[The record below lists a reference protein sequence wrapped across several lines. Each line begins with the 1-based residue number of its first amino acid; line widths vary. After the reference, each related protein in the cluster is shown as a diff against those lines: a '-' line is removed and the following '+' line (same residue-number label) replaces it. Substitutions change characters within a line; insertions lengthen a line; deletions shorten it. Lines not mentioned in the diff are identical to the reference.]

1 MNRRDFGKQ
10 VAAAAFVSSIAGCGV
25 SSIEGYINAIDIA
38 VTGVLNLIGDTALAA
53 WIQKAVDAV
62 NAAIANWKSGTI
74 PRMVIEALNDLQLVL
89 DIIPMSSKL
98 TALIAIAIA
107 AIDAILTASG
117 AQALKTNAVSQ
128 PRQHA
133 RPNSELKTHRAFAK
147 LWNQAVDTN
156 GLPTTLK
163 VKVPLF

>member
-1 MNRRDFGKQ
+1 MRWMTTTKAICAGRGARTNCSTIFWLNRKRKGNEMNRRDFGKQ

-53 WIQKAVDAV
+53 RIQKAVDAV

-74 PRMVIEALNDLQLVL
+74 PRMV
-89 DIIPMSSKL
+89 
-98 TALIAIAIA
+98 
-107 AIDAILTASG
+107 
-117 AQALKTNAVSQ
+117 NAMGQ